1 MIRFGVA
8 IYHDKCE
15 IDKLG
20 AIVKE
25 IVGYM
30 IVKWNK
36 RLVNI
41 STSNKLFTCKCIKAY
56 ETLPLI

>member
-8 IYHDKCE
+8 IYHDKSE

-25 IVGYM
+25 IVQCM
-30 IVKWNK
+30 ISK
-36 RLVNI
+36 
-41 STSNKLFTCKCIKAY
+41 
-56 ETLPLI
+56 

>member
-8 IYHDKCE
+8 IYHDKSV

-25 IVGYM
+25 IVKCM
-30 IVKWNK
+30 V
-36 RLVNI
+36 
-41 STSNKLFTCKCIKAY
+41 SNERKNV
-56 ETLPLI
+56 